1 MSCDRQDVMSTNA
14 FNETEIVHI
23 LASQLITVAPM
34 ADTPSFFDCIVSYV
48 DHPNS
53 GSAAFV
59 VIENVSN
66 GSLTVHLT
74 DIISYTNY

>member
-1 MSCDRQDVMSTNA
+1 MSTNA

-23 LASQLITVAPM
+23 LASQLITVASM

-53 GSAAFV
+53 GSVVFV
-59 VIENVSN
+59 VAHYRSCAFASPMRLAVAADAVSCC
-66 GSLTVHLT
+66 
-74 DIISYTNY
+74 